1 MATEKIKMPSD
12 KQIWAEVDK
21 QLAVYPEV
29 FKKIKRIPDR
39 QDLFDKKKA
48 WYKDAPKRLKQ
59 QQAAEKAKEAAAKK
73 QAEEDKA
80 YIALRKAQG
89 KPVITVKKF
98 KTDFPNVKE
107 EKLTQCTAKELHER
121 YEMVG
126 FIIEARAILGKY
138 KRLKALT
145 RKLTYEYLSQT
156 YGLYRRIIKT
166 DAAELTF
173 ESIKASLWDDYKINT
188 HHDSHRASILL
199 KWVFDGLGDKTVHL
213 YSRCFQLANG
223 YDIEEADFTDFIKQM
238 GGMEKIRKAYAT
250 VIAADAGTWRPVYVK
265 DAENSASLNELL
277 GQKPLT
283 VVQLTGKE
291 GAAFSNDMFGYYCLV
306 VAHID
311 PLNQLEL
318 YGQWPAN
325 TAIENDILSR
335 ISNKNRV
342 AGTKDWVEHKAKATA
357 LSAEHLQEKM
367 ATKAEKQK
375 AKEKKA
381 EAAAKK
387 AAATEKRFAK
397 QRAATAPAAKPSAK
411 SEVAAKKA
419 VKPVAK
425 SPSKKALK

>member
-1 MATEKIKMPSD
+1 MAREKIKMPSD

-29 FKKIKRIPDR
+29 VKNVNGIPNR

-48 WYKDAPKRLKQ
+48 WYKDAPKRLQQ
-59 QQAAEKAKEAAAKK
+59 QQAADKAKEAAAKK

-89 KPVITVKKF
+89 KPVITVKRF
-98 KTDFPNVKE
+98 KTDFPNIKE
-107 EKLTQCTAKELHER
+107 DKLAKCSAKELHER
-121 YEMVG
+121 HEMVG
-126 FIIEARAILGKY
+126 FIMEARAILSKY
-138 KRLKALT
+138 KRLQAAT
-145 RKLTYEYLSQT
+145 RELTYKYLSQT

-173 ESIKASLWDDYKINT
+173 ESIKASLWDDYKIKT
-188 HHDSHRASILL
+188 HYDSHRASILL

-223 YDIEEADFTDFIKQM
+223 YDVDEADFTDFIKQM

-265 DAENSASLNELL
+265 DAEYSASLNELL

-291 GAAFSNDMFGYYCLV
+291 GAAFRNDMFGYYCLV

-311 PLNQLEL
+311 PLNQLEM

-342 AGTKDWVEHKAKATA
+342 SGTTNWIENKAKATA
-357 LSAEHLQEKM
+357 LSAERLQKKM
-367 ATKAEKQK
+367 ATKDEKQK

-381 EAAAKK
+381 AAAAEK

-397 QRAATAPAAKPSAK
+397 QRVASALVVKPSVKPKA
-411 SEVAAKKA
+411 VAKKA
-419 VKPVAK
+419 AAK
-425 SPSKKALK
+425 SPSRKAVK

>member
-1 MATEKIKMPSD
+1 MAIENPKMPSD

-29 FKKIKRIPDR
+29 VKKVKGIPNR
-39 QDLFDKKKA
+39 QDLFDRKKA
-48 WYKDAPKRLKQ
+48 WYTDAPKRLQQ

-89 KPVITVKKF
+89 KPVVTVKKF
-98 KTDFPNVKE
+98 KTDFPNIKE
-107 EKLTQCTAKELHER
+107 DKLTQCSAKELHER

-126 FIIEARAILGKY
+126 FIIEANAILGKY
-138 KRLKALT
+138 KRLQAAT
-145 RKLTYEYLSQT
+145 RELTYKYLSQT

-166 DAAELTF
+166 DAAEMTF
-173 ESIKASLWDDYKINT
+173 ESIKASLWDDYKIKT
-188 HHDSHRASILL
+188 HYDSHRASILL

-223 YDIEEADFTDFIKQM
+223 YDVDEADFTDFIKQM

-250 VIAADAGTWRPVYVK
+250 VIGADAGTWRPAYVQ

-342 AGTKDWVEHKAKATA
+342 AGKANWVENKAKATA
-357 LSAEHLQEKM
+357 LSAERLQKEIV
-367 ATKAEKQK
+367 TKAEKQK

-397 QRAATAPAAKPSAK
+397 QRATSASAAMPSAMSKAAPKK
-411 SEVAAKKA
+411 SSKASCKVAQ
-419 VKPVAK
+419 
-425 SPSKKALK
+425 